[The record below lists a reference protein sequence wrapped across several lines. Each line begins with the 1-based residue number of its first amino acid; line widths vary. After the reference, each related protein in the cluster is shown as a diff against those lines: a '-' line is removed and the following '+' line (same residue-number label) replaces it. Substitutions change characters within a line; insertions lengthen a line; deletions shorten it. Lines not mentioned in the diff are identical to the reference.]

1 MLNPLYPRIVSIN
14 RMKTTGGATSANI
27 GLVGY
32 SGAEQS
38 TDPSDLQGETV
49 LYSGL
54 AASIQA
60 TSTGRKVDGALPAD
74 AVVKPSWYIFLAANM
89 SSPPI
94 NAIRDR
100 DIVYDDQGYRYEVGQ
115 AEFNVTGW
123 RLATI
128 RLEA

>member
-1 MLNPLYPRIVSIN
+1 MKNPLYPRTVSIN

-38 TDPSDLQGETV
+38 TSPSDLQGETV

-60 TSTGRKVDGALPAD
+60 QSTGRKVDGTLPAD
-74 AVVKPSWYIFLAANM
+74 AVVKPTWFIFLAAGM
-89 SSPPI
+89 MSPPLG
-94 NAIRDR
+94 AIRDL
-100 DIVYDDQGYRYEVGQ
+100 IYDDEGYRNEVGQ
-115 AEFNVTGW
+115 AQFNERIGLV
-123 RLATI
+123 RKA
-128 RLEA
+128 